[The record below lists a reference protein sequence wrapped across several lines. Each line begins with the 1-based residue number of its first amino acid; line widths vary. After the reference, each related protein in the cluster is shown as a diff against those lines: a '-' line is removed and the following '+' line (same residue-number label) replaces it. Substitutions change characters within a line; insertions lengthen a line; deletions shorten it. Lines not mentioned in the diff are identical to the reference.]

1 MTANSRSIAAHVLT
15 LVIGHGKSLDV
26 VLVKALELHPETR
39 DRGFTQELVYGVLR
53 WYWRLMPQLLSLMKR
68 RLRARDRE
76 IEMLLLVGLYQLQFI
91 RTPAHAAVAE
101 TVDACDEFNKKWA
114 KGLVNGTLRNA
125 IRQAEKL
132 NTIGQD
138 TESAR
143 TAHPDWL
150 VQRVRHDWPNEWQL
164 QLAANNK
171 HPPLTLRVNRRRT
184 TREGY
189 LTVLADAGI
198 EAQPTLHSDVGIRLE
213 QAVPVESLPDFAHGS
228 VSVQDEAAQLANSAL
243 ALPRDGRVLDACAA
257 PGGKTAHMLETSDH
271 RLDVIALDRS
281 PQRVEKLTQSMQ
293 RLGLEA
299 TVQIADAAETEQWWD
314 GVPFD
319 RILLDAPCSGSGVIR
334 RHPDIKM
341 HRRESDI
348 DDLAAQQTR
357 LIEALWPLLKPD
369 GKLVYVTCSILQK
382 ENDNVIGEFIEREP
396 SATVESISV
405 DWGVATKFGR
415 QIFTGD
421 SDMDGF
427 YYARLA
433 NGGVTD

>member
-1 MTANSRSIAAHVLT
+1 
-15 LVIGHGKSLDV
+15 
-26 VLVKALELHPETR
+26 
-39 DRGFTQELVYGVLR
+39 
-53 WYWRLMPQLLSLMKR
+53 
-68 RLRARDRE
+68 
-76 IEMLLLVGLYQLQFI
+76 
-91 RTPAHAAVAE
+91 
-101 TVDACDEFNKKWA
+101 
-114 KGLVNGTLRNA
+114 
-125 IRQAEKL
+125 
-132 NTIGQD
+132 
-138 TESAR
+138 
-143 TAHPDWL
+143 
-150 VQRVRHDWPNEWQL
+150 
-164 QLAANNK
+164 
-171 HPPLTLRVNRRRT
+171 
-184 TREGY
+184 
-189 LTVLADAGI
+189 
-198 EAQPTLHSDVGIRLE
+198 
-213 QAVPVESLPDFAHGS
+213 
-228 VSVQDEAAQLANSAL
+228 
-243 ALPRDGRVLDACAA
+243 
-257 PGGKTAHMLETSDH
+257 
-271 RLDVIALDRS
+271 
-281 PQRVEKLTQSMQ
+281 MQ

-348 DDLAAQQTR
+348 DDLATQQTR

-369 GKLVYVTCSILQK
+369 GKLVYATCSILQK